1 MASSSALS
9 ESTTPSYWPTMRRRS
24 TRNATS
30 KASARGRPRPSSCA
44 VRRLEAVI
52 DNRGKCWAQH
62 HPIHSGKAFRS
73 FAPDGGRPD
82 TLIFIM
88 RASSTS
94 HNVGSF
100 DVSSPAPWPQ
110 SPNREFRDVNPQVVV
125 QELDCWVKSA
135 RSMVRRRTHCDY
147 GAAAELVLW

>member
-1 MASSSALS
+1 MEAVRGAFLSSVRCAQKHPYQ
-9 ESTTPSYWPTMRRRS
+9 T
-24 TRNATS
+24 AVAA
-30 KASARGRPRPSSCA
+30 KSCA

-62 HPIHSGKAFRS
+62 HPIPSGKAFRS
-73 FAPDGGRPD
+73 FAPDGGRAD
-82 TLIFIM
+82 ALIFIM

-94 HNVGSF
+94 RNVGSF

-125 QELDCWVKSA
+125 QELDC
-135 RSMVRRRTHCDY
+135 
-147 GAAAELVLW
+147 

>member
-24 TRNATS
+24 TRNATR

-52 DNRGKCWAQH
+52 DNRGKCW
-62 HPIHSGKAFRS
+62 HSITQFPAGKPSAS
-73 FAPDGGRPD
+73 FAPDGGCAD
-82 TLIFIM
+82 ALIFIM

-125 QELDCWVKSA
+125 QELDCW
-135 RSMVRRRTHCDY
+135 RYDPITVRK
-147 GAAAELVLW
+147 ELRIGSVHGSTADTL